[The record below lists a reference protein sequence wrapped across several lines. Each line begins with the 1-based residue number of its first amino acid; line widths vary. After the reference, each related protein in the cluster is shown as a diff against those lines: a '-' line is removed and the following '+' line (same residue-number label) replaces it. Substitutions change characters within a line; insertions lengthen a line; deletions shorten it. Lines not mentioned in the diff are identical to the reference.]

1 MGCGSSK
8 STVAV
13 IDTPRSVNNNDKPNS
28 RKDSLKKKP
37 SYDHFSVHSSQ
48 QSLIKKES
56 ISNSDS
62 NVKKSQLSSL
72 EDLKKTNSWANLQ
85 TAPLINKSL
94 TSLKQRERSAGSVKS
109 GDSGVFD
116 ERMSSAGSQKSATCR
131 FFKFILQIFKT
142 LGQ

>member
-28 RKDSLKKKP
+28 RKDSLKRKP

-62 NVKKSQLSSL
+62 NVKKM
-72 EDLKKTNSWANLQ
+72 
-85 TAPLINKSL
+85 
-94 TSLKQRERSAGSVKS
+94 SVKKITAIKY
-109 GDSGVFD
+109 
-116 ERMSSAGSQKSATCR
+116 MYKN
-131 FFKFILQIFKT
+131 
-142 LGQ
+142 